1 MSNFDWDEY
10 RKSMSKYRETMR
22 KHYLQMADH
31 HQKMS
36 RTSKRLEFA
45 GKALGAGEVGLG
57 VTCIVMSFVG
67 LLPMSYLILSSM
79 LVGIGVGWWTMGRIS
94 ASRAQSHLDSAKDYR
109 NLYEA

>member
-31 HQKMS
+31 HKKMS
-36 RTSKRLEFA
+36 QSSKWLGVA
-45 GKALGAGEVGLG
+45 GKVVGVAEAGMG
-57 VTCIVMSFVG
+57 VTCIVMSFLG
-67 LLPMSYLILSSM
+67 LLSMSYLILSSM
-79 LVGIGVGWWTMGRIS
+79 LIGAGVGWWTMGRLC
-94 ASRAQSHLDSAKDYR
+94 ASRAQSHLDSAKDYL